1 MKMWPMIVT
10 LLAVGVA
17 MNFGIGARSARAQS
31 DNGYVLIVPPPLSSG
46 AHANPPLQPQD
57 MHPPQPDFLP
67 SDACL
72 KCRDTVVYV
81 QTAQQHKKAGQP
93 LESILTSGFLEPCH
107 GLPPECR
114 RDDADER
121 RRIAGL
127 IKDVY
132 AGKDVAIPTTCPCE

>member
-1 MKMWPMIVT
+1 MKMWLMIVA
-10 LLAVGVA
+10 LLIVGTA
-17 MNFGIGARSARAQS
+17 LHFGIGVPNVCAQN
-31 DNGYVLIVPPPLSSG
+31 DGYVLIVPRPLTSG
-46 AHANPPLQPQD
+46 AAPNPPLQPQD

-107 GLPPECR
+107 GLPPECKP
-114 RDDADER
+114 DDADER

-132 AGKDVAIPTTCPCE
+132 AGKNVAIPATCPCE